1 MASNIRIEERIKIKA
16 LHDQGHGV
24 SSIAKYLKRHKTSIY
39 RELSKRD
46 ESGIYDY
53 EYAQKLTSVDM
64 MRQGQK
70 SPAAETISLIE
81 IKILNEQW
89 SPEQSNGVQN
99 RYQGGL
105 N

>member
-1 MASNIRIEERIKIKA
+1 MVSNLRIEERIKIKA
-16 LHDQGHGV
+16 LHDEGHGV

-53 EYAQKLTSVDM
+53 EYAQKLTSANM

-70 SPAAETISLIE
+70 SPTDNKPYRNKNSKWAMESRADIR
-81 IKILNEQW
+81 
-89 SPEQSNGVQN
+89 VA
-99 RYQGGL
+99 
-105 N
+105 